1 MTSRLTRRPA
11 RPQRGVT
18 ILVVLVLLS
27 VMLLG
32 GLALARMT
40 EIGTLAAGNSAYR
53 EAALQASEIGLNSVY
68 ALLAPQP
75 PPAPASAPIP
85 NENAAVGTWYRP
97 STLATDANGLPDVDW
112 DALPE
117 IVVGQYRVRYVV
129 DRICEGA
136 LPVADPLRQC
146 LVKQI
151 PQLSSADFNK
161 EKLDPPNAKQ
171 FRVTIRVTGPKG
183 TQTWVQSMMTKG

>member
-1 MTSRLTRRPA
+1 MMSRLARRPT

-97 STLATDANGLPDVDW
+97 STLATVKGWRRIICSTGRAKYSAIVLPLTTT
-112 DALPE
+112 LPE
-117 IVVGQYRVRYVV
+117 PGLIHTRAIAFLR
-129 DRICEGA
+129 
-136 LPVADPLRQC
+136 LPVA
-146 LVKQI
+146 
-151 PQLSSADFNK
+151 
-161 EKLDPPNAKQ
+161 
-171 FRVTIRVTGPKG
+171 
-183 TQTWVQSMMTKG
+183 

>member
-1 MTSRLTRRPA
+1 MISGDRIAEHRQRALSPDRPVL
-11 RPQRGVT
+11 RGTAQNPDVFFQ
-18 ILVVLVLLS
+18 
-27 VMLLG
+27 
-32 GLALARMT
+32 A
-40 EIGTLAAGNSAYR
+40 R
-53 EAALQASEIGLNSVY
+53 EAVNPFY
-68 ALLAPQP
+68 
-75 PPAPASAPIP
+75 
-85 NENAAVGTWYRP
+85 
-97 STLATDANGLPDVDW
+97 

>member
-1 MTSRLTRRPA
+1 MMSRLPRRPA

-40 EIGTLAAGNSAYR
+40 EIGTMAAGNSAYR
-53 EAALQASEIGLNSVY
+53 EAALQASEIGLNDVF
-68 ALLAPQP
+68 AQVRAV
-75 PPAPASAPIP
+75 A
-85 NENAAVGTWYRP
+85 NENVAVGNWYRP
-97 STLATDANGLPDVDW
+97 TTLATDANGLPVVDW
-112 DALPE
+112 DTLPE
-117 IVVGQYRVRYVV
+117 IVVGQYSVRYVA

-151 PQLSSADFNK
+151 PQLTSADYNK

-183 TQTWVQSMMTKG
+183 TQTWVQSMVTEG

>member
-1 MTSRLTRRPA
+1 MKTRSIRKPPRA
-11 RPQRGVT
+11 QRGVT

-40 EIGTLAAGNSAYR
+40 EIGTMAAGNASYR
-53 EAALQASEIGLNSVY
+53 AAALQASEVGLNEVF
-68 ALLAPQP
+68 AQVRAV
-75 PPAPASAPIP
+75 A
-85 NENAAVGTWYRP
+85 NEDLAVGNWYSP
-97 STLATDANGLPDVDW
+97 TTLATDANGLPNVDW
-112 DALPE
+112 DTLPE
-117 IVVGQYRVRYVV
+117 VVVGQYSVRYVA

-136 LPVADPLRQC
+136 IPVVEPLRQC
-146 LVKQI
+146 LVRQI
-151 PQLSSADFNK
+151 PQLTSADATK

-183 TQTWVQSMMTKG
+183 TQTWVQSMVTRG

>member
-1 MTSRLTRRPA
+1 
-11 RPQRGVT
+11 
-18 ILVVLVLLS
+18 
-27 VMLLG
+27 
-32 GLALARMT
+32 
-40 EIGTLAAGNSAYR
+40 
-53 EAALQASEIGLNSVY
+53 
-68 ALLAPQP
+68 
-75 PPAPASAPIP
+75 
-85 NENAAVGTWYRP
+85 
-97 STLATDANGLPDVDW
+97 LATDANGLPDVDW

-183 TQTWVQSMMTKG
+183 TQTWVQSMVTKG